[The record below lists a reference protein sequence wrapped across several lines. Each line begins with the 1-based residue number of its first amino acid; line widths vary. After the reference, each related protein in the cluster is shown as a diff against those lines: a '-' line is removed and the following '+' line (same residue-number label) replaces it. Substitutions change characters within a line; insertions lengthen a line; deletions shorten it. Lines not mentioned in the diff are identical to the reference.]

1 MFVCA
6 GNNESFS
13 FAHTIGVGLIESAS
27 NLTKICMRENV
38 DEIIFIG
45 SAGAYDTDL
54 NILDLHVCFA
64 ATQIEHS
71 LFQGNSYTP
80 LQNFIQSN
88 APFPK
93 FLARFLQEH
102 NNIVSCGTKH
112 VNSSNYITID
122 SQMAKVFFM
131 QGISL
136 ENMEFFSVLQ
146 IANFFK
152 IPCCGIFCVS
162 NYCASSAHE
171 EFLHNHKSVK
181 AKLEAFCMQL
191 CDRAKSRG
199 LHG

>member
-1 MFVCA
+1 MCA

-13 FAHTIGVGLIESAS
+13 FAHAIGVGLVESAS
-27 NLTKICMRENV
+27 NLTKICMRGGV
-38 DEIIFIG
+38 GEIIFIG
-45 SAGAYDTDL
+45 SAGAYDTSL
-54 NILDLHVCFA
+54 NLLDLHICFA

-71 LFQGNSYTP
+71 LFQGSSYTP
-80 LQNFIQSN
+80 LQNSIQSN
-88 APFPK
+88 APLPK
-93 FLARFLQEH
+93 FLAGFLQEH
-102 NNIVSCGTKH
+102 NKIVSCGTKR

-122 SQMAKVFFM
+122 SQIAKAFSM

-162 NYCASSAHE
+162 NYCASNAHE
-171 EFLHNHKSVK
+171 EFLRNHKSVK

-191 CDRAKSRG
+191 CDCVKS
-199 LHG
+199 